1 MPRVKDITGDLGKLR
16 EHKVLPTG
24 ERTPAVRPVQLER
37 KPAFNPA
44 SFFFWTL
51 VALFVF
57 LQFGFLAWL
66 A

>member
-16 EHKVLPTG
+16 EHKALSP
-24 ERTPAVRPVQLER
+24 ERRPPAMHDVQLER

-51 VALFVF
+51 VALFIC
-57 LQFGFLAWL
+57 LQFAFLVWL